1 MKITEFSGMEMSEV
15 ERAADGLPKAWPI
28 FRAGENIVTRR
39 DSMPV
44 NLELSQEDL
53 QNIAAY
59 QRAKGTKIPIDCQ
72 HVVSNLAGKLGL
84 DEPELLKRL
93 PRYSG
98 VAGFGNLEARE
109 GSLYLTDAE
118 WLPIGAEVM
127 KAGQYRYF
135 SPTIRGLDGK
145 SPLRVMS
152 VALTNNPC
160 LQHCADLAASEDEEV
175 TPEEVRAAQ
184 ENIIKHKEADMP
196 EELKT
201 EAAVAAPAAPE
212 PEKKADEELLGFQT
226 VEPHFFTLRE
236 SLFPRLITDE
246 HPEGLELPRNK
257 FIVHQFRRKP
267 DPARAGKIRVLAWLH
282 CLQNWPL
289 KDLFSFIERFGMPFV
304 VARVDQNTW
313 DNEREVLKNVIRSF
327 GPDGGGVFTNS
338 TEIQLLNAAN
348 TGGDNVYF
356 RALEFTHNAIYTLLV
371 GQLASSG
378 DSSGMSNGDAQ
389 TAVRQDILEADARA
403 VEATI
408 RAQVAAPWTR
418 FHYGDRAAAPLL
430 RFKVR
435 PPEDEKAVADKALV
449 KAQTVQT
456 LAAAGYVIPAEE
468 IQKVFGYTVEYHEPM
483 QGNQMPLSGLTEPAG
498 PEEPDAHT
506 LNLKQKYDAMGVAI
520 RAGLLTATP
529 EIEEQTRAELGLP
542 AMSPEV
548 QKAWEAT
555 GGIRQP
561 ITLKT
566 AESEAVNDAL
576 DVKDES
582 VAMRAETPRTEL
594 ADALEAWLGPE
605 ADARAAT
612 AELSDEELDRELR
625 NGAPMI
631 VNSILNADSSGFE
644 KLDAANMRRSFDD
657 GNQIRNRE

>member
-1 MKITEFSGMEMSEV
+1 MKTQSGRAEAGRMVLPQPEDRYRYQTTGSYTPARLTALFHAANTGDIEQLCLCGREIL
-15 ERAADGLPKAWPI
+15 ERNWDIIGALEQRSDALCGLEWD
-28 FRAGENIVTRR
+28 V
-39 DSMPV
+39 
-44 NLELSQEDL
+44 
-53 QNIAAY
+53 
-59 QRAKGTKIPIDCQ
+59 
-72 HVVSNLAGKLGL
+72 
-84 DEPELLKRL
+84 
-93 PRYSG
+93 
-98 VAGFGNLEARE
+98 VAGDGRE
-109 GSLYLTDAE
+109 GSREAAEAFAHALANAGLTEDAE
-118 WLPIGAEVM
+118 GRPETFQELLPNLVDAVVLPFTAAE
-127 KAGQYRYF
+127 
-135 SPTIRGLDGK
+135 ILW
-145 SPLRVMS
+145 
-152 VALTNNPC
+152 
-160 LQHCADLAASEDEEV
+160 
-175 TPEEVRAAQ
+175 
-184 ENIIKHKEADMP
+184 
-196 EELKT
+196 
-201 EAAVAAPAAPE
+201 APGG
-212 PEKKADEELLGFQT
+212 ELLGFQT

-483 QGNQMPLSGLTEPAG
+483 QGNQMPLSGLAEPAG

-506 LNLKQKYDAMGVAI
+506 LNLKTEIRRDGRGDPCGTFDGDSGDRGTDPRGARTSGDVARSAEGVGGDRRDPSADHAEDRRIGSRQRCVGCEGRKRGDACGNSAHGAGRCAGSVAGTGGGCSGGDGGAVGR
-520 RAGLLTATP
+520 RARPGTP
-529 EIEEQTRAELGLP
+529 ERRA
-542 AMSPEV
+542 
-548 QKAWEAT
+548 
-555 GGIRQP
+555 
-561 ITLKT
+561 
-566 AESEAVNDAL
+566 D
-576 DVKDES
+576 
-582 VAMRAETPRTEL
+582 
-594 ADALEAWLGPE
+594 
-605 ADARAAT
+605 
-612 AELSDEELDRELR
+612 DREQYSQRRFERIREARCGEYAQELR
-625 NGAPMI
+625 RWKS
-631 VNSILNADSSGFE
+631 NSKSGMTRGSSTV
-644 KLDAANMRRSFDD
+644 
-657 GNQIRNRE
+657 

>member
-1 MKITEFSGMEMSEV
+1 MKTQSGRAEAGRMVLPQAEDRYRYLTSGSYTPARLTALFHAANTGDIEQLCLCGREIL
-15 ERAADGLPKAWPI
+15 ERNWDIIGALEQRSDALCGLEWD
-28 FRAGENIVTRR
+28 V
-39 DSMPV
+39 
-44 NLELSQEDL
+44 
-53 QNIAAY
+53 
-59 QRAKGTKIPIDCQ
+59 
-72 HVVSNLAGKLGL
+72 
-84 DEPELLKRL
+84 
-93 PRYSG
+93 
-98 VAGFGNLEARE
+98 VAGDGRE
-109 GSLYLTDAE
+109 GSREAAEAFAHALANAGLTEDAE
-118 WLPIGAEVM
+118 GRPETFQELLPNLVDAVVLPFTAAE
-127 KAGQYRYF
+127 
-135 SPTIRGLDGK
+135 ILW
-145 SPLRVMS
+145 
-152 VALTNNPC
+152 
-160 LQHCADLAASEDEEV
+160 
-175 TPEEVRAAQ
+175 
-184 ENIIKHKEADMP
+184 
-196 EELKT
+196 
-201 EAAVAAPAAPE
+201 APGG
-212 PEKKADEELLGFQT
+212 ELLGFQT

-605 ADARAAT
+605 ADTRAAT

-657 GNQIRNRE
+657 GNQIQNRK